1 MTVYTPTYRVTIAG
15 VVQTSTTLED
25 ATITYGRNDFFE
37 ATQPS
42 YCNLELLNLDGT
54 SPTVELLDTI
64 LIEVT
69 NSAGTYVKLFTG
81 EVSGVYN
88 RFAGAGLGG
97 KPNTLQIQAIG
108 ALGLLVKRYAGSVA
122 YPEELDGARI
132 TRILEETL
140 YTAWEDLSN
149 TLTWND
155 LYQIDSTI
163 TRTNLVVNPS
173 LETNI
178 LGWEAITTATVSR
191 NTTDSYT
198 GTSCG
203 NVLINTT
210 TANTGIRID
219 NTSVYRIPVVEGQI
233 LTGSAYIKNKVGT
246 RNVRTGM
253 RFYDSP
259 TSTTVLLSVSGTTLT
274 NPTTWTR
281 SSVTATAP
289 ATALWAD
296 FVFVSTNTGS
306 ATDEYL
312 FDSVLVETGSTVQT
326 YFDGSYLP
334 ANTSTQIFSSNTWTG
349 TANASTSTISQSEIS
364 GQTWANYGVQG
375 IDTIDAGRYE
385 MLARSAQVE
394 QAYNLTDVTQQSGLG
409 YLYDTTDFKI
419 GYADAERRSEN
430 YATNLIELDAN
441 LVNAD
446 IQTRLQTADIV
457 NSVVIQYDDPVLE
470 VEAQN
475 DTSINDYGLLQE
487 VRSTILAE
495 TADATEQATN
505 FVNYRGT
512 PKASLEEVTVNLA
525 HSDMTNTVRDNL
537 LGVSMDT
544 LLYLDNIPVGL
555 IPEGYFEGFCE
566 GWTWTLGR
574 NNLELSMSVS
584 NSIYSTLDVQWED
597 YNALIQWQNL
607 DNATRWLDVI

>member
-15 VVQTSTTLED
+15 TVQTSTTLEN

-42 YCNLELLNLDGT
+42 YCNLELLNLEGT
-54 SPTVELLDTI
+54 SPAVELLDTV

-69 NSAGTYVKLFTG
+69 DSTGAYVKLFTG
-81 EVSGVYN
+81 EISGVFN
-88 RFAGAGLGG
+88 RFEGAGLGG

-140 YTAWEDLSN
+140 YIAWEDISN
-149 TLTWND
+149 TQTWND
-155 LYQIDSTI
+155 F
-163 TRTNLVVNPS
+163 
-173 LETNI
+173 
-178 LGWEAITTATVSR
+178 TT
-191 NTTDSYT
+191 
-198 GTSCG
+198 
-203 NVLINTT
+203 
-210 TANTGIRID
+210 
-219 NTSVYRIPVVEGQI
+219 E
-233 LTGSAYIKNKVGT
+233 
-246 RNVRTGM
+246 
-253 RFYDSP
+253 
-259 TSTTVLLSVSGTTLT
+259 
-274 NPTTWTR
+274 
-281 SSVTATAP
+281 
-289 ATALWAD
+289 
-296 FVFVSTNTGS
+296 
-306 ATDEYL
+306 
-312 FDSVLVETGSTVQT
+312 
-326 YFDGSYLP
+326 
-334 ANTSTQIFSSNTWTG
+334 
-349 TANASTSTISQSEIS
+349 
-364 GQTWANYGVQG
+364 TWANYGVQG

-385 MLARSAQVE
+385 VLARPAQVE
-394 QAYNLTDVTQQSGLG
+394 QAYNLTDITQQSGLG

-430 YATNLIELDAN
+430 YTTNLIELDAN

-457 NSVVIQYDDPVLE
+457 NSVVIQYDDPVQE

-475 DTSINDYGLLQE
+475 DTSINNYGLLQE

-512 PKASLEEVTVNLA
+512 PKVSLEEVTVNLSN
-525 HSDMTNTVRDNL
+525 SDMTNTVRDNL

-555 IPEGYFEGFCE
+555 IAEGYNEGFVE

-574 NNLELSMSVS
+574 NNLELAMSVS
-584 NSIYSTLDVQWED
+584 NSIYSTLSIQWED
-597 YNALIQWQNL
+597 YNAVIQWQNL
-607 DNATRWLDVI
+607 ANDYRWLDVI

>member
-1 MTVYTPTYRVTIAG
+1 MTIYTPTYRVTIAG
-15 VVQTSTTLED
+15 TVQTSTTLEN

-69 NSAGTYVKLFTG
+69 NSAGTYLKLFTG

-97 KPNTLQIQAIG
+97 TPNTLQIQAIG

-132 TRILEETL
+132 TRILQETL
-140 YTAWEDLSN
+140 FTAWEDLSN

-155 LYQIDSTI
+155 I
-163 TRTNLVVNPS
+163 
-173 LETNI
+173 
-178 LGWEAITTATVSR
+178 A
-191 NTTDSYT
+191 
-198 GTSCG
+198 
-203 NVLINTT
+203 
-210 TANTGIRID
+210 
-219 NTSVYRIPVVEGQI
+219 
-233 LTGSAYIKNKVGT
+233 
-246 RNVRTGM
+246 
-253 RFYDSP
+253 
-259 TSTTVLLSVSGTTLT
+259 
-274 NPTTWTR
+274 
-281 SSVTATAP
+281 VT
-289 ATALWAD
+289 
-296 FVFVSTNTGS
+296 
-306 ATDEYL
+306 E
-312 FDSVLVETGSTVQT
+312 
-326 YFDGSYLP
+326 
-334 ANTSTQIFSSNTWTG
+334 
-349 TANASTSTISQSEIS
+349 
-364 GQTWANYGVQG
+364 TWANYGVQG

-385 MLARSAQVE
+385 VLARAAE
-394 QAYNLTDVTQQSGLG
+394 IDQAYNLTDTTQQSALG
-409 YLYDTTDFKI
+409 YLYDTPDFTI

-430 YATNLIELDAN
+430 YTTNLIELDAN

-457 NSVVIQYDDPVLE
+457 NSVVVQYDDPVLE
-470 VEAQN
+470 VAAQN
-475 DTSINDYGLLQE
+475 DTSINTYGLLEE
-487 VRSTILAE
+487 VRSTILAQ

-512 PKASLEEVTVNLA
+512 PKVSLEEVTVNLA
-525 HSDMTNTVRDNL
+525 NSNMTNTVRDNL

-555 IPEGYFEGFCE
+555 IAEGYNEGFVE

-574 NNLELSMSVS
+574 NNLELAMSVS

-597 YNALIQWQNL
+597 YLSTIQWQNL
-607 DNATRWLDVI
+607 ANDYRWLDVI